1 MAQSL
6 KKKKKVPRQCF
17 TSGFFMFLKFIFLD
31 IYSSLLKL
39 MINYAKDSEREDG
52 YLFSK
57 YLCELVN
64 VSLKISS
71 ACFFLSCSQHLLR

>member
-1 MAQSL
+1 
-6 KKKKKVPRQCF
+6 
-17 TSGFFMFLKFIFLD
+17 MFLKFIFLD

-71 ACFFLSCSQHLLR
+71 ACFFPVVSIY